1 MLSIVVCLFLSFELV
16 VKGFQDFILI
26 INALYYMWF
35 LKGVTVMLS
44 IGACLLSSFELVVKG
59 FLNFIVIINALY
71 YTSFLRKLLGF
82 CLPAMTLMWFLQYIY
97 CISMKSFFFFK
108 SIKGKSGKR
117 TPPPPQ
123 KKRVQPSPFKISD
136 QVWCCAILKY
146 RHNMFNN

>member
-1 MLSIVVCLFLSFELV
+1 MLSIVVCLLLSFELV

-44 IGACLLSSFELVVKG
+44 IVACLLSSFELVVKG

-71 YTSFLRKLLGF
+71 YTLFLRKLLGF

-97 CISMKSFFFFK
+97 CISNEIFFLFQ
-108 SIKGKSGKR
+108 INKR
-117 TPPPPQ
+117 
-123 KKRVQPSPFKISD
+123 
-136 QVWCCAILKY
+136 
-146 RHNMFNN
+146 